1 MFLVGGESS
10 FVCELRVMSMSSLTP
25 SICIW
30 RWGMY
35 MSRRMKLGSFVG

>member
-1 MFLVGGESS
+1 MFLVGGELGL
-10 FVCELRVMSMSSLTP
+10 VCELWVMSMSSLTS

-30 RWGMY
+30 WMY